1 MILNSSNNKINDNEE
16 VVIEILNMNNLE
28 NNLKESYIE
37 RLDTKVT
44 NISSVDS
51 ELWDSLLINRKVYE
65 TEDNIIR
72 YFNEYQELDDVL
84 IDFINLFEKE
94 IIFDFSKIEE
104 KYGEE
109 IRINFLI
116 K

>member
-1 MILNSSNNKINDNEE
+1 MEYFYKLSSDCDYYSKNATLVFSNKEQSLYQYIIENPNTYLNMILNSSNNKINDNEE

-51 ELWDSLLINRKVYE
+51 ELMDSLLNK
-65 TEDNIIR
+65 
-72 YFNEYQELDDVL
+72 
-84 IDFINLFEKE
+84 
-94 IIFDFSKIEE
+94 
-104 KYGEE
+104 
-109 IRINFLI
+109 
-116 K
+116 